1 MTMSDLDNDFAKVA
15 EQINA
20 KIKEA
25 AASLQEANRLANE
38 AGLQGL
44 IYNQFIEEDDNSLED
59 LDEAALERLEND
71 PNWDGES
78 TPLKM
83 KTDLIDVSDLEH
95 ELCVG
100 GWSTSS
106 SYC

>member
-1 MTMSDLDNDFAKVA
+1 MTELDQDFAKVA
-15 EQINA
+15 EQINV

-25 AASLQEANRLANE
+25 ALALQEANRLANE
-38 AGLQGL
+38 AGIPSL
-44 IYNQFIEEDDNSLED
+44 IYTQWTNDATALDDLSEEELKVLEAN
-59 LDEAALERLEND
+59 EE
-71 PNWDGES
+71 WDGES

-83 KTDLIDVSDLEH
+83 KIDMLHVSELEGAI
-95 ELCVG
+95 ESA